1 LKSKIAFES
10 KQTEEVM
17 AEKKS
22 EFVVTDR
29 RRFGTEGE
37 PRPDAQVVEEDKPVA
52 PPKANQAGPA
62 PANTF
67 ASAKPPAAVPPAQ
80 QAGQTAQSI
89 AGEASAE
96 QEEEMA
102 APPTAE
108 EQREQDEAYKA
119 SGKKIDEMISA
130 AGKAQG
136 GPMEMTFERVIES
149 FYMSALIQMGAI
161 RQDNEPPRVDIIG
174 ARQTIDS
181 LNVLQEKTKGN
192 LTDRE
197 KTLLQNVLFELRMA
211 FIEITNAVAASATRP
226 GAVPPGA
233 MPPGGAPPVD
243 KK

>member
-1 LKSKIAFES
+1 
-10 KQTEEVM
+10 M
-17 AEKKS
+17 AEKKA

-37 PRPDAQVVEEDKPVA
+37 PRPEAQVAEEEKPAKA
-52 PPKANQAGPA
+52 PAAQVPA
-62 PANTF
+62 PAKPAPPT
-67 ASAKPPAAVPPAQ
+67 SAPPSQSAQ
-80 QAGQTAQSI
+80 TQVQPGSP
-89 AGEASAE
+89 EAE

-102 APPTAE
+102 PPPTPE
-108 EQREQDEAYKA
+108 EQHQQSEAYKE
-119 SGKKIDEMISA
+119 SGKKIDDMIAA
-130 AGKAQG
+130 AGKAPQG
-136 GPMEMTFERVIES
+136 APLEMNFERVIES

-181 LNVLQEKTKGN
+181 LAILQEKTKGN

-211 FIEITNAVAASATRP
+211 FIEITNAVATSATKP
-226 GAVPPGA
+226 GAMPPGA
-233 MPPGGAPPVD
+233 MPPLD

>member
-1 LKSKIAFES
+1 
-10 KQTEEVM
+10 M
-17 AEKKS
+17 AEKKA

-37 PRPDAQVVEEDKPVA
+37 PRPDAQVAEEEKPA
-52 PPKANQAGPA
+52 TPPAAQA
-62 PANTF
+62 T
-67 ASAKPPAAVPPAQ
+67 PPQTKAAVPPQSAQ
-80 QAGQTAQSI
+80 PSQSAQTQVQPGSPAT
-89 AGEASAE
+89 E

-102 APPTAE
+102 PPPTAE
-108 EQREQDEAYKA
+108 EQHQQSEAYKE
-119 SGKKIDEMISA
+119 SGKKIDDMIAA
-130 AGKAQG
+130 AGKAPQG
-136 GPMEMTFERVIES
+136 GPLEMNFERVIES

-181 LNVLQEKTKGN
+181 LAVLQEKTKGN

-211 FIEITNAVAASATRP
+211 FIEITNAVATSATKP

-233 MPPGGAPPVD
+233 MPPLD

>member
-1 LKSKIAFES
+1 
-10 KQTEEVM
+10 M
-17 AEKKS
+17 AEKKA

-37 PRPDAQVVEEDKPVA
+37 PRPDAQVAEEEKPA
-52 PPKANQAGPA
+52 TKATPPL
-62 PANTF
+62 
-67 ASAKPPAAVPPAQ
+67 AQ
-80 QAGQTAQSI
+80 QAAPP
-89 AGEASAE
+89 ASAQPNPGAQTQAQPGSPQTE
-96 QEEEMA
+96 QEEEMSP
-102 APPTAE
+102 PPTAE
-108 EQREQDEAYKA
+108 EQHEQSEAYKA

-130 AGKAQG
+130 AGKTPQG
-136 GPMEMTFERVIES
+136 GPMEMNFERVIES

-181 LNVLQEKTKGN
+181 LAILQEKTKGN

-211 FIEITNAVAASATRP
+211 FIEITNAVATSATK
-226 GAVPPGA
+226 PGA
-233 MPPGGAPPVD
+233 MPPVAMPPID

>member
-1 LKSKIAFES
+1 
-10 KQTEEVM
+10 M
-17 AEKKS
+17 AEKKA

-29 RRFGTEGE
+29 RRFGTEGD
-37 PRPDAQVVEEDKPVA
+37 PRPDAQVAEEEKPA
-52 PPKANQAGPA
+52 A
-62 PANTF
+62 
-67 ASAKPPAAVPPAQ
+67 PPAAQAPPPPAKATVPPQSAPPSQSAPIQAQ
-80 QAGQTAQSI
+80 PGAPET
-89 AGEASAE
+89 E

-108 EQREQDEAYKA
+108 EQHEQSEAYKA
-119 SGKKIDEMISA
+119 SGKKIDDMIAA
-130 AGKAQG
+130 AGKSPQG
-136 GPMEMTFERVIES
+136 GPLEMNFERVIES

-181 LNVLQEKTKGN
+181 LAILQEKTKGN

-211 FIEITNAVAASATRP
+211 FIEITNAVATSATKP
-226 GAVPPGA
+226 GAMPPGA
-233 MPPGGAPPVD
+233 MPPLD

>member
-1 LKSKIAFES
+1 
-10 KQTEEVM
+10 M

-37 PRPDAQVVEEDKPVA
+37 PRPDAPVVEEER
-52 PPKANQAGPA
+52 PA
-62 PANTF
+62 TP
-67 ASAKPPAAVPPAQ
+67 PPAKQAVPPPANVQSAPPANQPAQ
-80 QAGQTAQSI
+80 VP
-89 AGEASAE
+89 AE
-96 QEEEMA
+96 PPSTVPPEEELA

-108 EQREQDEAYKA
+108 EQHEQNEQYRA
-119 SGKKIDEMISA
+119 STKKIDDMIAA
-130 AGKAQG
+130 AGKVPQ
-136 GPMEMTFERVIES
+136 GPMEMNFERVIES

-161 RQDNEPPRVDIIG
+161 RQGDEPPRVDIIG

-181 LNVLQEKTKGN
+181 LTVIQDKTKGN

-211 FIEITNAVAASATRP
+211 WIEITNAVATSATK
-226 GAVPPGA
+226 PGA
-233 MPPGGAPPVD
+233 MPPGAVPPIE

>member
-1 LKSKIAFES
+1 
-10 KQTEEVM
+10 M
-17 AEKKS
+17 AEKKA

-37 PRPDAQVVEEDKPVA
+37 PRPDAQVAEEEKPVTPPPTAPA
-52 PPKANQAGPA
+52 PPSAAKQPA
-62 PANTF
+62 PSP
-67 ASAKPPAAVPPAQ
+67 SAAQ
-80 QAGQTAQSI
+80 PSQGAQTQVQP
-89 AGEASAE
+89 GSAETE
-96 QEEEMA
+96 QEEEMSP
-102 APPTAE
+102 PPTAE
-108 EQREQDEAYKA
+108 EQHQQSEAYKE
-119 SGKKIDEMISA
+119 SGKKIDDMIAA
-130 AGKAQG
+130 AGKAPQG
-136 GPMEMTFERVIES
+136 GPLEMNFERVIES

-181 LNVLQEKTKGN
+181 LTVLQEKTKGN

-211 FIEITNAVAASATRP
+211 FIEITNAVAASATKP

-233 MPPGGAPPVD
+233 MPPGAAPPLD